1 MKQANRMKTYQRL
14 LIFVLLVLALTA
26 LVSPWAAT
34 AWNLMSGAYAAAD
47 EDRIPFS
54 RIFNRFFM
62 ISGVILFFACRSLLK
77 IDSLSQI
84 GLVPKTRGARDTGTG
99 LCLSLGSMVALG
111 CIMSLADVYQ
121 PFFRL
126 SLSRSVEQ
134 CASAIIT
141 AFTVGVLEEVFFRG
155 IIFRG
160 LLEDL
165 KPVSAFVIA
174 NLFYSALH
182 FVKPADAY
190 FLSGIDPLAGFR
202 HLFSTFAPFL
212 DPTEITPG
220 LIGLCL
226 IGIVLSYA
234 FARTGTLYLSIGL
247 HAGWIISI
255 KTVRVFGDYRR
266 DDLGWLF
273 GSTDPKIVSGVAAWA
288 GIILVGI
295 AVHWLTRKRARLAA
309 ENETAGIKGTRK
321 LARN

>member
-1 MKQANRMKTYQRL
+1 MKSYQRL

-34 AWNLMSGAYAAAD
+34 AWDLISGAAAAAD

-54 RIFNRFFM
+54 RFFNRFFM
-62 ISGVILFFACRSLLK
+62 ISGVLLFFAYRSLLK
-77 IDSLSQI
+77 IESPSQL
-84 GLVPKTRGARDTGTG
+84 GLLPKTRATRDLTVG
-99 LCLSLGSMVALG
+99 LCLALGSMVALG

-126 SLSRSVEQ
+126 SLSRSLQQ
-134 CASAIIT
+134 CASAILT
-141 AFTVGVLEEVFFRG
+141 AFTVGLLEEVFFRG

-160 LLEDL
+160 LLEDW
-165 KPVSAFVIA
+165 KPLSAFVAA

-202 HLFSTFAPFL
+202 HLVSTFAPFL
-212 DPTEITPG
+212 DPSEIAPG
-220 LIGLCL
+220 LIGLWL

-266 DDLGWLF
+266 NDLGWLF
-273 GSTDPKIVSGVAAWA
+273 GSSDPKIVSGVATWA

-295 AVHWLTRKRARLAA
+295 AVHWLTRKRAGLAA
-309 ENETAGIKGTRK
+309 KNERITIGGAPE
-321 LARN
+321 LAKN